1 MKRFT
6 FAAIALFVVTSAI
19 RAEPATY
26 PAVDSLRL
34 DGPADPIAERT
45 LEALRW
51 SPGPFT
57 VEVIEPAGAP
67 IDCDAIV
74 RFPSPRPAGDPSAT
88 WNTVVMEWYK
98 PKLNGVPGTA
108 APGKRPTVL
117 ALHILDGRMTIARAI
132 ARTLAAQ
139 GIGSFVMHMPGYGQ
153 RQSAEPWYDVTRF
166 FPRVQQAAADA
177 RRARDAIAA
186 LPGVD
191 PDRISIQG
199 TSLGSFIASLAAG
212 LDGAFDQTF
221 LMLSGA
227 EMYNMFH
234 HGQRETAWIR
244 QRLLAAGIDDD
255 ALRRMCDQMDPGNL
269 APRLDPQRTWLFS
282 AKNDQVV
289 PAANAAALAK
299 AARLTGDHHRW
310 LGGDHYTCILYL
322 PWTVQTMA
330 TTIRQVESR

>member
-1 MKRFT
+1 MKHFT
-6 FAAIALFVVTSAI
+6 CAAIALWVITSAA
-19 RAEPATY
+19 RAEPVSYSA
-26 PAVDSLRL
+26 ADSLHI
-34 DGPADPIAERT
+34 ADAADAAAERT
-45 LEALRW
+45 LSALRW

-57 VEVIEPAGAP
+57 VEVSAPADPAA
-67 IDCDAIV
+67 DCDAVV
-74 RFPSPRPAGDPSAT
+74 RFPSPRPAGDPAAT
-88 WNTVVMEWYK
+88 WNSVYMEWYQ
-98 PKLNGVPGTA
+98 PKLNIPGTD
-108 APGKRPTVL
+108 PGARRPAVL

-132 ARTLAAQ
+132 ARTLASQ

-153 RQSAEPWYDVTRF
+153 RKTTEPWYDVTHF
-166 FPRVQQAAADA
+166 FDRVQQAAADA

-191 PDRISIQG
+191 TDRISIQG
-199 TSLGSFIASLAAG
+199 TSLGSFIATLAAG

-221 LMLSGA
+221 LMLCGA

-255 ALRRMCDQMDPGNL
+255 QLRRMCDEMDPGNL
-269 APRLDPQRTWLFS
+269 APRLDPERTWLFS

-289 PAANAAALAK
+289 PPANATALAK

-322 PWTVQTMA
+322 PWTVNTVAQT
-330 TTIRQVESR
+330 IQGNR